1 MTKQEAID
9 VLKSECYVFNPLN
22 FDRTTLI
29 NTALDVAIESLQ
41 LDDFMDTVSKNSYDR
56 EFNARKEA
64 EMEAYK
70 LKRRAK
76 KLEKKL
82 MTLEQAVI
90 EIPEGATNGE
100 MIKAM
105 FNISDSEIDEGL
117 STTYIYTKT
126 RVLKGGSQDRLRE
139 QITFDREWWNA
150 PYKGSEG

>member
-70 LKRRAK
+70 LKRKVK